1 MLEIIVLSFIQGVT
15 EFIPV
20 SSSSHLI
27 IISSYLN
34 FQNQN
39 LSIDVSLHIGSFL
52 AVIFF
57 FKNEVFNFFKNK
69 LLFIKIIIA
78 SIPVMLVGLILVKLN
93 LIEALRNIKVI
104 GWTTLIFGILLLVS
118 DQKSRERKIENN
130 FDIKSAL
137 LIGLFQVLSLIPG
150 VSRSGISITG
160 ARFLKFKRIDAAKIS
175 FLLSIPT
182 LAAVSIFG
190 IKNLIESQTFE
201 ISFHNLLSIIGSFI
215 FSLITIKYFLKF
227 IEKFSLKIFVI
238 YRILLG
244 VLLLSIS
251 YL

>member
-27 IISSYLN
+27 IISSYFN

-69 LLFIKIIIA
+69 LLFIKIIIS

-244 VLLLSIS
+244 VLLLSLS

>member
-27 IISSYLN
+27 IISSYFN

-215 FSLITIKYFLKF
+215 FSLITKKYFLKF

>member
-27 IISSYLN
+27 IISSYFN

>member
-27 IISSYLN
+27 IISSYFN

-69 LLFIKIIIA
+69 LLFIKIIIS

-190 IKNLIESQTFE
+190 IKNLIESQTFV

>member
-27 IISSYLN
+27 IISSYFN

-39 LSIDVSLHIGSFL
+39 LAIDVSLHIGSFL

-160 ARFLKFKRIDAAKIS
+160 ARFLKFKRIDVQNS
-175 FLLSIPT
+175 LLSIPT

-190 IKNLIESQTFE
+190 IKNLIESQTLKYLF
-201 ISFHNLLSIIGSFI
+201 IIYCLL
-215 FSLITIKYFLKF
+215 LVLLYFL
-227 IEKFSLKIFVI
+227 
-238 YRILLG
+238 
-244 VLLLSIS
+244 
-251 YL
+251 

>member
-1 MLEIIVLSFIQGVT
+1 M
-15 EFIPV
+15 
-20 SSSSHLI
+20 
-27 IISSYLN
+27 
-34 FQNQN
+34 
-39 LSIDVSLHIGSFL
+39 
-52 AVIFF
+52 
-57 FKNEVFNFFKNK
+57 
-69 LLFIKIIIA
+69 
-78 SIPVMLVGLILVKLN
+78 
-93 LIEALRNIKVI
+93 
-104 GWTTLIFGILLLVS
+104 
-118 DQKSRERKIENN
+118 
-130 FDIKSAL
+130 
-137 LIGLFQVLSLIPG
+137 SLIPG

>member
-27 IISSYLN
+27 IISSYFN

-39 LSIDVSLHIGSFL
+39 LAIDVSLHIGSFL

-69 LLFIKIIIA
+69 LLFIKIIIS

-93 LIEALRNIKVI
+93 LIETLRNIKVI

>member
-1 MLEIIVLSFIQGVT
+1 M
-15 EFIPV
+15 
-20 SSSSHLI
+20 
-27 IISSYLN
+27 
-34 FQNQN
+34 
-39 LSIDVSLHIGSFL
+39 
-52 AVIFF
+52 
-57 FKNEVFNFFKNK
+57 
-69 LLFIKIIIA
+69 
-78 SIPVMLVGLILVKLN
+78 MLVGLILVKLN

>member
-27 IISSYLN
+27 IISSYFN

-39 LSIDVSLHIGSFL
+39 LAIDVSLHIGSFL

>member
-27 IISSYLN
+27 IISSYFN

-69 LLFIKIIIA
+69 LLFIKIIIS